1 LKVIALN
8 LLLRIKLN
16 FSIIKVVYKN
26 MVYYLTN
33 FDIESKKI
41 IFALNKINRK
51 WEEHSNLEKHEK

>member
-1 LKVIALN
+1 
-8 LLLRIKLN
+8 
-16 FSIIKVVYKN
+16 